1 MKEILGNAKNIR
13 SLLSGTKFSIDY
25 YQREYR
31 WEKKHVTELIDDLS
45 EKFLDSHQDGN
56 ERSAIENYNRYFL
69 GSIIISDRDGK
80 KYIIDGQQRLT
91 TITLLLIYIYH
102 HLNDDIQKSQL
113 SDLIFAQKYGKRS
126 FNLDVDERN
135 DIMEALFT
143 KKIFEE
149 NGQSESIVN
158 ILHRYHDIE
167 DLFPEELSNNTLPYF
182 ADWLI
187 ENVYMV
193 EITAYSDTDAYT
205 IFETMNDRGL
215 SLTPTEM
222 LKGYLL
228 SKITDINNRNK
239 AGDTWQN
246 QISKLKEIGKDEDS
260 DAIKSWLRSQYAE
273 TIRERKRNAVPQ
285 DFDLIGTEFHR
296 WVKDN
301 EERLKLKRS
310 IDYFNFI
317 ESNFPFYTNWY
328 LKIRQASEDLKK
340 GFEEIFYNAQ
350 YNFTL
355 QYPVLL
361 APLTLADNH
370 IDCHRKIKM
379 TSIYLD
385 ILINRRIWNW
395 HSINYS
401 TMQYAMF
408 TLIREIRGKN
418 KQELAD
424 LLLDRLSK
432 DEETFK
438 SNERF
443 YLHGMNGRLIHLL
456 LARLTE
462 YVEIKSGRQSRY
474 KEYIQR
480 GGKNGYEIEHIWAN
494 HFEKH
499 SDEFSHPDDFEDY
512 RNRIGG
518 LLLLPKRF
526 NASYGDLPYEKKK
539 KYYATKQNL
548 LTQSLCKETYEHDPE
563 FNKFIAESNLQFKP
577 YESFKKADLDERQ
590 NLYIKLAEQ
599 IWNPENIK
607 KVLNS
612 DLSQL

>member
-13 SLLSGTKFSIDY
+13 SLLSGAKFAIDY

-31 WEKKHVTELIDDLS
+31 WEKKHVSELIDDLS
-45 EKFLDSHQDGN
+45 EKFLDSHQEGN
-56 ERSAIENYNRYFL
+56 ERIAIEHYNRYFL

-102 HLNDDIQKSQL
+102 YLSDDFQKTQL
-113 SDLIFAQKYGKRS
+113 ADLIFSQKYGKRS

-135 DIMEALFT
+135 EVMEALFT
-143 KKIFEE
+143 KKNFEE

-158 ILHRYHDIE
+158 ILHRYRDIE
-167 DLFPEELSNNTLPYF
+167 DLFPEELSNNTLPFF

-228 SKITDINNRNK
+228 SKITDIDNRNK
-239 AGDTWQN
+239 AGDIWQN
-246 QISKLKEIGKDEDS
+246 QISKLKEIGKDEDA
-260 DAIKSWLRSQYAE
+260 DAIKTWLRSQYAE
-273 TIRERKRNAVPQ
+273 TIRERKRNALPQ

-301 EERLKLKRS
+301 EERINLKKS
-310 IDYFNFI
+310 KDYFNFI
-317 ESNFPFYTNWY
+317 EGNFSFYTNWY
-328 LKIRQASEDLKK
+328 LKIRKASEDLIK
-340 GFEEIFYNAQ
+340 GFEEIYYNTQ

-361 APLTLADNH
+361 APLRIDDNLTES
-370 IDCHRKIKM
+370 RKKLKIV
-379 TSIYLD
+379 SIYLD

-395 HSINYS
+395 HSIDYS

-418 KQELAD
+418 TRELAD
-424 LLLDRLSK
+424 LLFDRLNG
-432 DEETFK
+432 DVETFK
-438 SNERF
+438 SNEKF

-462 YVEIKSGRQSRY
+462 YVEIKSGRESRY

-494 HFEKH
+494 HFEEH
-499 SDEFSHPDDFEDY
+499 SDEFAHPDEFDDY

-518 LLLLPKRF
+518 LLLLPKKF
-526 NASYGDLPYEKKK
+526 NASYGDLPYEQKK
-539 KYYATKQNL
+539 KYYAAKQNL
-548 LTQSLCKETYEHDPE
+548 LAQSLCKETYEHDPG
-563 FNKFIAESNLQFKP
+563 FKNFISESKLPFKP
-577 YESFKKADLDERQ
+577 YETFKKSDLEERQ
-590 NLYIKLAEQ
+590 KLYINLAEQ

-607 KVLNS
+607 KVLIS
-612 DLSQL
+612 D

>member
-13 SLLSGTKFSIDY
+13 SLLSGAKFAIDY

-31 WEKKHVTELIDDLS
+31 WEKKHVSELIDDLS

-69 GSIIISDRDGK
+69 GSIIISDRNGE

-102 HLNDDIQKSQL
+102 HLNDDIQKAQL
-113 SDLIFAQKYGKRS
+113 ADLIFAQKYGQRS

-135 DIMEALFT
+135 EVMEALFT
-143 KKIFEE
+143 KKNFEE

-158 ILHRYHDIE
+158 ILHRYHDVE
-167 DLFPEELSNNTLPYF
+167 DLFPEELSKDTLPYF

-193 EITAYSDTDAYT
+193 EITTYSDTDAYT

-228 SKITDINNRNK
+228 SKITDINNRYN

-246 QISKLKEIGKDEDS
+246 QIIKLKEIGKDEDA
-260 DAIKSWLRSQYAE
+260 DAIKTLLRSQYAE

-301 EERLKLKRS
+301 EERLKLKKS
-310 IDYFNFI
+310 KDYFNFI
-317 ESNFPFYTNWY
+317 KSNFSFYTDWY
-328 LKIRQASEDLKK
+328 LKIRQASEDLIK

-361 APLTLADNH
+361 APLKIDDND
-370 IDCHRKIKM
+370 IDCHKKLKIV
-379 TSIYLD
+379 SSYLD

-395 HSINYS
+395 HSIDYS
-401 TMQYAMF
+401 TMQYTMF
-408 TLIREIRGKN
+408 NLIREIRGKN
-418 KQELAD
+418 PHKLAEL
-424 LLLDRLSK
+424 LFDRLIS

-443 YLHGMNGRLIHLL
+443 YLHGMNGRLVHLL
-456 LARLTE
+456 LARITDCI
-462 YVEIKSGRQSRY
+462 EINSGRQSRY

-494 HFEKH
+494 HFEEH

-518 LLLLPKRF
+518 LLLLPKSF
-526 NASYGDLPYEKKK
+526 NASYGDLPFEQKKK
-539 KYYATKQNL
+539 HYAIKQNL
-548 LTQSLCKETYEHDPE
+548 LAQSLCKEAYDHDPG
-563 FNKFIAESNLQFKP
+563 FNKFVSESELPFKP
-577 YESFKKADLDERQ
+577 YETFKKSDLDERQ
-590 NLYIKLAEQ
+590 NLYINLAEQ

-607 KVLNS
+607 KILVS
-612 DLSQL
+612 D

>member
-13 SLLSGTKFSIDY
+13 SLLSGAKFAIDY

-31 WEKKHVTELIDDLS
+31 WEKKHVSELIDDLS
-45 EKFLDSHQDGN
+45 EKFLDSHQEGN
-56 ERSAIENYNRYFL
+56 ERSAIEHYNRYFL

-102 HLNDDIQKSQL
+102 HLSDDFQKTQL
-113 SDLIFAQKYGKRS
+113 ADLIFSQKYGQRS

-135 DIMEALFT
+135 EVMEALFT
-143 KKIFEE
+143 KKNFEE

-167 DLFPEELSNNTLPYF
+167 DLFPEELSNDTLPYF

-193 EITAYSDTDAYT
+193 EITTYSDTDAYT

-228 SKITDINNRNK
+228 SKITDINNRYN

-246 QISKLKEIGKDEDS
+246 QIIKLKEIGKDEDA
-260 DAIKSWLRSQYAE
+260 DAIKTWLRSQYAE

-301 EERLKLKRS
+301 EEKLKLEKS
-310 IDYFNFI
+310 KDYYYFI
-317 ESNFPFYTNWY
+317 KSNFSFYTDWY
-328 LKIRQASEDLKK
+328 LKIRQASEDLIK

-361 APLTLADNH
+361 APLKIDDND
-370 IDCHRKIKM
+370 IDCHKKLKIV
-379 TSIYLD
+379 SSYLD

-395 HSINYS
+395 HSIDYS
-401 TMQYAMF
+401 TMQYTMF
-408 TLIREIRGKN
+408 NLIREIRGKN
-418 KQELAD
+418 PHKLAEL
-424 LLLDRLSK
+424 LFDRLIS

-443 YLHGMNGRLIHLL
+443 YLHGMNGRLVHLL
-456 LARLTE
+456 LARITDCI
-462 YVEIKSGRQSRY
+462 EINSGRQSRY

-480 GGKNGYEIEHIWAN
+480 GGKNGYEIEHIWAD
-494 HFEKH
+494 HFEEH
-499 SDEFSHPDDFEDY
+499 SDEFSHPADFKDY

-518 LLLLPKRF
+518 LLLLPKSF
-526 NASYGDLPYEKKK
+526 NASYGDLPYEQKK
-539 KYYATKQNL
+539 KYYAIKQNL
-548 LTQSLCKETYEHDPE
+548 LAQSLCKETYEHDPG
-563 FNKFIAESNLQFKP
+563 FNKFVSESKLPFKS
-577 YESFKKADLDERQ
+577 YETFKKSDLDERQ
-590 NLYIKLAEQ
+590 NLYINLAEQ

-607 KVLNS
+607 KILISN
-612 DLSQL
+612 

>member
-13 SLLSGTKFSIDY
+13 SLISGAKFSIDY

-31 WEKKHVTELIDDLS
+31 WEKKHVSELIDDLS
-45 EKFLDSHQDGN
+45 EKFLDCHQDGD

-102 HLNDDIQKSQL
+102 HLKDDSQKAQL
-113 SDLIFAQKYGKRS
+113 ADLIFAQKYGKRS
-126 FNLDVDERN
+126 FNLDVGERY
-135 DIMEALFT
+135 DVMEALFT
-143 KKIFEE
+143 KKNFEE
-149 NGQSESIVN
+149 NGQSESIIN
-158 ILHRYHDIE
+158 ILNRYHDIE
-167 DLFPEELSNNTLPYF
+167 DIFPEELSNDILPYF

-228 SKITDINNRNK
+228 SKITDIYDRNK
-239 AGDTWQN
+239 AGDIWQN
-246 QISKLKEIGKDEDS
+246 QISKLKEIGKDEDA

-273 TIRERKRNAVPQ
+273 TIRERKRNALPQ

-296 WVKDN
+296 WIKDN
-301 EERLKLKRS
+301 EVRLNLKRS
-310 IDYFNFI
+310 TDYFNI
-317 ESNFPFYTNWY
+317 IKSNFSFYTDWY
-328 LKIRQASEDLKK
+328 LKIRQASEDLIE

-361 APLTLADNH
+361 APITIDDND
-370 IDCHRKIKM
+370 IDCHKKIKM

-395 HSINYS
+395 HSIDYS

-408 TLIREIRGKN
+408 TIIREIRGKSA
-418 KQELAD
+418 QELAN
-424 LLLDRLSK
+424 LLYERLSK
-432 DEETFK
+432 DVETFK

-494 HFEKH
+494 HFEDH
-499 SDEFSHPDDFEDY
+499 SDEFSHSDDFEDY

-526 NASYGDLPYEKKK
+526 NASYGDLPYEQKK
-539 KYYATKQNL
+539 KYYAIKQNL
-548 LTQSLCKETYEHDPE
+548 LAQSLCNETYEHDPG
-563 FNKFIAESNLQFKP
+563 FNQFIAESNLPFKP
-577 YESFKKADLDERQ
+577 YESFRKVDLDERQ
-590 NLYIKLAEQ
+590 NLYITLAEQ

-607 KVLNS
+607 KV
-612 DLSQL
+612 

>member
-13 SLLSGTKFSIDY
+13 SLLSGAKFAIDY

-31 WEKKHVTELIDDLS
+31 WEKKHVSELIDDLS
-45 EKFLDSHQDGN
+45 EKFLDSHQEGN
-56 ERSAIENYNRYFL
+56 ERSAIEHYNRYFL

-102 HLNDDIQKSQL
+102 HLGDDFQKTQL
-113 SDLIFAQKYGKRS
+113 ADLIFSQKYGQRS

-135 DIMEALFT
+135 EVMEALFT
-143 KKIFEE
+143 KKNFEE

-167 DLFPEELSNNTLPYF
+167 DLFPEELSNDTLPYF

-193 EITAYSDTDAYT
+193 EITTYSDTDAYT

-228 SKITDINNRNK
+228 SKITDINNRYN

-246 QISKLKEIGKDEDS
+246 KVSKLKEIGKDEDA
-260 DAIKSWLRSQYAE
+260 DAIKTWLRSQYAE

-301 EERLKLKRS
+301 EEKLKLEKS
-310 IDYFNFI
+310 KDYYYFI
-317 ESNFPFYTNWY
+317 KSNFSFYTDWY
-328 LKIRQASEDLKK
+328 LKIRQASEDLIK

-361 APLTLADNH
+361 APLKIDDND
-370 IDCHRKIKM
+370 IDCHKKLKIV
-379 TSIYLD
+379 SSYLD

-395 HSINYS
+395 HSIDYS
-401 TMQYAMF
+401 TMQYTMF
-408 TLIREIRGKN
+408 NLIREIRGKN
-418 KQELAD
+418 PHKLAEL
-424 LLLDRLSK
+424 LFDRLIS

-443 YLHGMNGRLIHLL
+443 YLHGMNGRLVHLL
-456 LARLTE
+456 LARITDCI
-462 YVEIKSGRQSRY
+462 EINSGRQSRY

-480 GGKNGYEIEHIWAN
+480 GGKNGYEIEHIWAD
-494 HFEKH
+494 HFEEH
-499 SDEFSHPDDFEDY
+499 SDEFSHPADFKDY

-518 LLLLPKRF
+518 LLLLPKSF
-526 NASYGDLPYEKKK
+526 NASYGDLPYEQKK
-539 KYYATKQNL
+539 KYYAIKQNL
-548 LTQSLCKETYEHDPE
+548 LAQSLCKETYEHDPG
-563 FNKFIAESNLQFKP
+563 FNKFVSESKLPFKS
-577 YESFKKADLDERQ
+577 YETFKKSDLDERQ
-590 NLYIKLAEQ
+590 NLYINLAEQ

-607 KVLNS
+607 KILISN
-612 DLSQL
+612 

>member
-13 SLLSGTKFSIDY
+13 SILSGSKFSIDY

-31 WEKKHVTELIDDLS
+31 WQQKHVSELIDDLS
-45 EKFLDSHQDGN
+45 EKFLDSHQEGN
-56 ERSAIENYNRYFL
+56 ERSAIEHYNRYFL

-102 HLNDDIQKSQL
+102 HLNDDFQKTQL
-113 SDLIFAQKYGKRS
+113 ADLIFAQKFGKRS

-135 DIMEALFT
+135 EVMDALFT
-143 KKIFEE
+143 KKNFEE

-167 DLFPEELSNNTLPYF
+167 DLFPEELSNNTLPFF

-239 AGDTWQN
+239 AVDIWQS
-246 QISKLKEIGKDEDS
+246 QISRLKNIGKDEDA
-260 DAIKSWLRSQYAE
+260 DAIKACLRSQYAE
-273 TIRERKRNAVPQ
+273 TIRERKKYATPQ

-301 EERLKLKRS
+301 EERLGLNKS
-310 IDYFNFI
+310 SDFFNFI
-317 ESNFPFYTNWY
+317 EKNFYFYTNWY
-328 LKIRQASEDLKK
+328 LKIRKAAENITPNY
-340 GFEEIFYNAQ
+340 EYIFYNAQ
-350 YNFTL
+350 YNYTL

-361 APLTLADNH
+361 APLKLDDSDDVC
-370 IDCHRKIKM
+370 IKKINIVSM
-379 TSIYLD
+379 YID
-385 ILINRRIWNW
+385 ILINRRIWNL

-401 TMQYAMF
+401 TMQYNMY
-408 TLIREIRGKN
+408 TLVREIRGKEV
-418 KQELAD
+418 QELVNI
-424 LLLDRLSK
+424 LYDRLK
-432 DEETFK
+432 NDKETFK
-438 SNERF
+438 SNEGF
-443 YLHGMNGRLIHLL
+443 YLHGMNGRLVHLL
-456 LARLTE
+456 LARMTD
-462 YVEIKSGRQSRY
+462 YIEIKSGRQSRY

-499 SDEFSHPDDFEDY
+499 SDEFNNKYEFENY
-512 RNRIGG
+512 RNKIGD
-518 LLLLPKRF
+518 LLLLPKSF
-526 NASYGDLPYEKKK
+526 NASYGDLPYEEKK

-548 LTQSLCKETYEHDPE
+548 LAQSLCKETYDHDPG
-563 FNKFIAESNLQFKP
+563 FNKFVSESKLPFKP
-577 YESFKKADLDERQ
+577 YETFKKSDLDERQ
-590 NLYIKLAEQ
+590 NLYINLAEQ
-599 IWNPENIK
+599 IWNPENIY
-607 KVLNS
+607 KVL
-612 DLSQL
+612 